1 MCKYVLSM
9 AQEASELSELRPKL
23 DTLGVPLYGI
33 LHEEKGSDEFNKYLK
48 GELFFDK
55 DVNCL

>member
-33 LHEEKGSDEFNKYLK
+33 LHEEKR
-48 GELFFDK
+48 
-55 DVNCL
+55 VR

>member
-1 MCKYVLSM
+1 MFSRWHRRP
-9 AQEASELSELRPKL
+9 SELFGLCPKL

-55 DVNCL
+55 VVSTCL